1 MNITLGDK
9 THTVSHLRWG
19 SVHPVKAS
27 LLIRKEAA
35 ESDYDFINGQEIDLD
50 KIDGEYVNIGF
61 LNPES
66 VEVLIWTLKNIKREL
81 AQRNSDGRVRGF
93 LIKAGIEVWKKL
105 KGGHRAK

>member
-9 THTVSHLRWG
+9 KHTVSHLRWG

-27 LLIRKEAA
+27 LLIRKEDAA
-35 ESDYDFINGQEIDLD
+35 ESDDDFISGLEINLD

-81 AQRNSDGRVRGF
+81 AQRNSNGRV
-93 LIKAGIEVWKKL
+93 
-105 KGGHRAK
+105 